1 MVRPQLAWFGQKD
14 YQQAAVVRQLVG
26 DLNLGVEIVVR
37 PTVRERDGLA
47 LSSRN
52 IYLTPSERVV
62 APILY
67 RSLQAGAETIQRG
80 VRDVGTVQAA
90 MSKLIRQEPGVSVD
104 YLAVCNS
111 ETLEPLASITSRA
124 VLLGAVRIG
133 SVRLIDNLVV
143 AFSAKRAS

>member
-1 MVRPQLAWFGQKD
+1 
-14 YQQAAVVRQLVG
+14 
-26 DLNLGVEIVVR
+26 
-37 PTVRERDGLA
+37 
-47 LSSRN
+47 
-52 IYLTPSERVV
+52 
-62 APILY
+62 
-67 RSLQAGAETIQRG
+67 
-80 VRDVGTVQAA
+80 
-90 MSKLIRQEPGVSVD
+90 VSVD